1 MSRHGHSRFETRFGA
16 EDGMTSIFPA
26 LNAETYV
33 PHPLHS
39 LERMWPETNCYV
51 DLWIELLASS
61 SLPPE
66 AMLGFTLAQD
76 FEGDQFTFFK
86 VPLEDLE
93 ALYGIRVTELAIFD
107 RLESHIE
114 TQLQRGRICLI
125 EMDSF
130 YMPDTHGTAYRKEHG
145 KTTVA
150 VNRMDMAGRQLEYFH
165 NGGYFALEG
174 DDFSGIFQH
183 HLADEDLP
191 FLPYTE
197 FAKFPEK
204 PVSDVERRAIALRL
218 LASHFSRRPTQNPI
232 KAFAEVFPA
241 QVENVAD
248 RPFGFFHKYAFN
260 TLRQFGA
267 NFELAASHLE
277 WLGGERRFGEA
288 SAHALRISEV
298 AKTVQFQ
305 LARAIARRKFDP
317 LATALDPAVAA
328 WEALMADLET
338 SLAQTSEA
346 A

>member
-1 MSRHGHSRFETRFGA
+1 
-16 EDGMTSIFPA
+16 MTAIFPA

-39 LERMWPETNCYV
+39 SQRIWPETNCYV
-51 DLWIELLASS
+51 DLWIELLSS
-61 SLPPE
+61 SGLPPE
-66 AMLGFTLAQD
+66 AMLGFTLTQD

-107 RLESHIE
+107 RLENHIT

-130 YMPDTHGTAYRKEHG
+130 YMPDTQGVGYRKEHG

-150 VNRMDMAGRQLEYFH
+150 INRMNLENRKLDYFH
-165 NGGYFALEG
+165 NGGYFTLEG

-183 HLADEDLP
+183 HLTNTDLP

-197 FAKFPEK
+197 FAKFLD
-204 PVSDVERRAIALRL
+204 VSLAEPDIRKVAQGL
-218 LASHFSRRPTQNPI
+218 LSPHFARRPKHNPI
-232 KAFAEVFPA
+232 RAFADVFPA
-241 QVENVAD
+241 QVERLAD
-248 RPFGFFHKYAFN
+248 RPFEFFHKYAFN

-267 NFELAASHLE
+267 NFELTASHLE
-277 WLGGERRFGEA
+277 WLGGESRFGDA
-288 SAHALRISEV
+288 GLHALRISEV

-305 LARAIARRKFDP
+305 LARAIARRKFDT
-317 LATALDPAVAA
+317 LATALDPAIAA
-328 WEALMADLET
+328 WDAMMSTLAT
-338 SLAQTSEA
+338 SLAKTSEA